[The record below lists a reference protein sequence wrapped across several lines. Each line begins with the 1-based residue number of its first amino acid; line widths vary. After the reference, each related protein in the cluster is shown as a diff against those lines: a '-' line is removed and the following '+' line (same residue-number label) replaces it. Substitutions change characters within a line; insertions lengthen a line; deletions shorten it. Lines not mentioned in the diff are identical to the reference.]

1 MTENIKQIAGVVS
14 EETNAAIDDYAKSK
28 GLKKMIFIGN
38 VLTNFIQEETE
49 IGNSKESSSKKETG
63 SKKRKEVT

>member
-38 VLTNFIQEETE
+38 VLTNFIEEE
-49 IGNSKESSSKKETG
+49 AQNGSEEKSSSKKETG
-63 SKKRKEVT
+63 SKKK

>member
-38 VLTNFIQEETE
+38 VLTNFIQEEIE
-49 IGNSKESSSKKETG
+49 IGNSKKEAG
-63 SKKRKEVT
+63 SKKRKEVV

>member
-49 IGNSKESSSKKETG
+49 IGNSKESSKKETG
-63 SKKRKEVT
+63 SKKRKEVV